1 MTYDSM
7 YYNIVHMF
15 PKTTTAREIQ
25 RNYKKVFD
33 EVKRTKEPVFVMKN
47 NRPQVAIV
55 DANKLGEMEAVIA
68 VLQSREEARTGK
80 TKVLK
85 GSLKGLWNETQRN

>member
-1 MTYDSM
+1 
-7 YYNIVHMF
+7 MF

-33 EVKRTKEPVFVMKN
+33 EVRRTKEPVFVMKN

-55 DANKLGEMEAVIA
+55 DANELEEMEAVIA
-68 VLQSREEARTGK
+68 VLQSREEARAGK

-85 GSLKGLWNETQRN
+85 GSLKDLWNETQRS

>member
-1 MTYDSM
+1 
-7 YYNIVHMF
+7 MF

-55 DANKLGEMEAVIA
+55 DANELGEMEAVIA
-68 VLQSREEARTGK
+68 VLQSREEARAGK

-85 GSLKGLWNETQRN
+85 GSLKGLWHETQRN